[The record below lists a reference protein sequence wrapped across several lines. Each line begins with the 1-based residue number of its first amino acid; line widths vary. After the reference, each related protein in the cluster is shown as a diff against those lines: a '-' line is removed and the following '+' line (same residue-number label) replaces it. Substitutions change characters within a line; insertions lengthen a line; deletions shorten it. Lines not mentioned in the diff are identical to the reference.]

1 MLLDVLN
8 LLHNFSENLGA
19 VLRRIPIL
27 DQANFDV
34 KFKLVANILI
44 VEPVCKRRFCIN
56 DFFDFPSQR
65 AALLIYRNTV
75 DNFVFAVFK
84 IVLVAQR
91 HQNIIECLLL
101 KSETNLPEAFAVRI
115 HFTQNA

>member
-56 DFFDFPSQR
+56 DFFDFPR
-65 AALLIYRNTV
+65 VY
-75 DNFVFAVFK
+75 
-84 IVLVAQR
+84 
-91 HQNIIECLLL
+91 L
-101 KSETNLPEAFAVRI
+101 KS
-115 HFTQNA
+115 QK

>member
-65 AALLIYRNTV
+65 AALLIYRMISMELM
-75 DNFVFAVFK
+75 AVL
-84 IVLVAQR
+84 LVS
-91 HQNIIECLLL
+91 I
-101 KSETNLPEAFAVRI
+101 SSAVAPSSK
-115 HFTQNA
+115 HLW